1 MCVCVCVCVYA
12 YICMHIYHIKY
23 NHCIYM
29 HTHNGDPFS
38 LFAKL
43 HACTCA
49 LFANI
54 GQSA

>member
-1 MCVCVCVCVYA
+1 MCVCVYA

-23 NHCIYM
+23 NYCICM
-29 HTHNGDPFS
+29 HTHNCDPFS

-49 LFANI
+49 LFTKI